1 MEGLSFLG
9 EKLEHISVADRTM
22 APGDVHALAL
32 EPMDRVPDLAEGTL
46 QM

>member
-9 EKLEHISVADRTM
+9 QKREHIPVAGRTM